1 MVALR
6 SVDRYWTT
14 HIDSMAK
21 LKEGIHLRSYAQS
34 DPLKAYVDEGWD
46 MFNEMIV
53 NIAEQC
59 VNTLINAQIR
69 MKTPEEI
76 EADRKRAEEAR
87 KQAEENANNAK

>member
-1 MVALR
+1 MIALR

-46 MFNEMIV
+46 MFNEMIQ
-53 NIAEQC
+53 NIADQC
-59 VNTLINAQIR
+59 VNTLLTAQIR
-69 MKTPEEI
+69 LKTPEEI
-76 EADRKRAEEAR
+76 EADRKKMEELKRQQEANKAE
-87 KQAEENANNAK
+87 

>member
-1 MVALR
+1 
-6 SVDRYWTT
+6 
-14 HIDSMAK
+14 MAK

-69 MKTPEEI
+69 LKTPEEI
-76 EADRKRAEEAR
+76 AEEKRRAEEAR
-87 KQAEENANNAK
+87 KQQEANKAE